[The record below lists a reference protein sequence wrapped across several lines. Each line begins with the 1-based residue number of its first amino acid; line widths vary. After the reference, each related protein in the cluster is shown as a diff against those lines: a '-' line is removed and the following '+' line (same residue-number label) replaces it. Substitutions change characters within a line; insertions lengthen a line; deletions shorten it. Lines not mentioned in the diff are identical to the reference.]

1 MRATESDVPHQICTK
16 RIHWIQISIKFNMK
30 DNLFMRFVARQ
41 YWHVWQKKGP
51 NKCTFTIM
59 QELGRLRSGCCR
71 RIDVCDN
78 KSKRYTIYLVN
89 KIGLSITISS
99 QNFGVKKRRHKC
111 MHDTTLRC
119 LHSFDTLWFV
129 YNKIYIHTIY
139 VTFCNS
145 INGCIKLLCI
155 NHQLNRAMAMNQ
167 TEYKASGYIA
177 NIVYLVLVDFSSNL
191 SICIRIA
198 RRASTW
204 DNFHEK

>member
-1 MRATESDVPHQICTK
+1 MT
-16 RIHWIQISIKFNMK
+16 
-30 DNLFMRFVARQ
+30 
-41 YWHVWQKKGP
+41 KKGP
-51 NKCTFTIM
+51 TNAVLPLCKS
-59 QELGRLRSGCCR
+59 L
-71 RIDVCDN
+71 DVYIQVAVVASMFVITSQRD
-78 KSKRYTIYLVN
+78 TLYLVN

-119 LHSFDTLWFV
+119 LHSSDTLWFV

-145 INGCIKLLCI
+145 VNGCIKLLCI

-177 NIVYLVLVDFSSNL
+177 NIVYLVLVDFHQ
-191 SICIRIA
+191 
-198 RRASTW
+198 T
-204 DNFHEK
+204 

>member
-16 RIHWIQISIKFNMK
+16 RIHWIQISIKFNTK

-51 NKCTFTIM
+51 TNALLPLCKS
-59 QELGRLRSGCCR
+59 LDGYVSGCCR

-78 KSKRYTIYLVN
+78 KSKRYTISCKQNWIVN
-89 KIGLSITISS
+89 NYFESKLRS
-99 QNFGVKKRRHKC
+99 KKNVDTSAC
-111 MHDTTLRC
+111 MTQR
-119 LHSFDTLWFV
+119 FAA
-129 YNKIYIHTIY
+129 YIHPTHCDSFITKFIY
-139 VTFCNS
+139 N
-145 INGCIKLLCI
+145 LCDI
-155 NHQLNRAMAMNQ
+155 LQQRKWVHKIAMHQPS
-167 TEYKASGYIA
+167 TESSNVDESDRIQSGYMA

>member
-1 MRATESDVPHQICTK
+1 MRATESDVSHQICTK

-51 NKCTFTIM
+51 TNALLPLC
-59 QELGRLRSGCCR
+59 
-71 RIDVCDN
+71 
-78 KSKRYTIYLVN
+78 KSLDGYVQVAVVASMFVITSQRDTLYLVN

-119 LHSFDTLWFV
+119 LHSSDTLWFV

-145 INGCIKLLCI
+145 VNGCIKLLCI

-177 NIVYLVLVDFSSNL
+177 NIVYLFLVY
-191 SICIRIA
+191 
-198 RRASTW
+198 
-204 DNFHEK
+204 FHQT